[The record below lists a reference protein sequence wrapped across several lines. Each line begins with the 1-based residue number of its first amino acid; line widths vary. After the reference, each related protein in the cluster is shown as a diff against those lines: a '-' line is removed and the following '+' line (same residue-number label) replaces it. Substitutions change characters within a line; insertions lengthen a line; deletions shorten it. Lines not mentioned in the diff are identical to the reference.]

1 VVLNFNAI
9 VCLNTPA
16 SPSFITKFLCC
27 ILSVSQIFIVLMNYP
42 VIVNATTRGEFKS
55 SALCNIVES
64 GLVGAS
70 VCRKSVLV

>member
-1 VVLNFNAI
+1 MVLDFNAI
-9 VCLNTPA
+9 VCLNTPV

-27 ILSVSQIFIVLMNYP
+27 ILSVSQIFILLMNYP
-42 VIVNATTRGEFKS
+42 VVVNATARGEFKS

-70 VCRKSVLV
+70 VCRKGVLV

>member
-1 VVLNFNAI
+1 VVLNFNGI

-27 ILSVSQIFIVLMNYP
+27 ILSVSQIFILLMNYP
-42 VIVNATTRGEFKS
+42 VVVNATVRGEFKS
-55 SALCNIVES
+55 SARCNIVES

-70 VCRKSVLV
+70 VCRKGVLV